1 MVSYCIQCVSV
12 IVAGDKHKNI
22 PSVLTHLK
30 PNQTGYRTDLWRTW
44 LHLIFMANCHKSRQW
59 ITVHLLGTVITRLGN
74 PGSTSLLTHDP
85 SSLTPL
91 SWVSLGFLFLVISL
105 HNWQIKIV
113 YNQGAVNWC
122 FDKHVCCDYYNQASE
137 HMFLQ
142 HFIINSCNDYYRYL
156 WFSTIISIISLVSSC
171 YSRTQL
177 WSQNFLFDLF
187 QMFGSI

>member
-1 MVSYCIQCVSV
+1 MVSHCRKWVSV

-30 PNQTGYRTDLWRTW
+30 PNQTGYRTDLWKTW
-44 LHLIFMANCHKSRQW
+44 LHLIFMPNCHKNRPPVYLSGTI
-59 ITVHLLGTVITRLGN
+59 ITGLGN
-74 PGSTSLLTHDP
+74 PGSTSLPSHDS

-91 SWVSLGFLFLVISL
+91 SWPNPGILFLVISL
-105 HNWQIKIV
+105 HNWQTKIV

-137 HMFLQ
+137 HMFWQ
-142 HFIINSCNDYYRYL
+142 HFIINSCNDYHTYL

-177 WSQNFLFDLF
+177 WNQNLLFDLF
-187 QMFGSI
+187 QMFGSF